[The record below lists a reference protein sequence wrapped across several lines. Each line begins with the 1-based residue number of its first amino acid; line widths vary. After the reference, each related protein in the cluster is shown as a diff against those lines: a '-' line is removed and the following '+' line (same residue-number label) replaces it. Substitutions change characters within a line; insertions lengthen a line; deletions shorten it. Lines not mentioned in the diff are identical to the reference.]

1 MTRIQAREFLTEAL
15 VVATSAAF
23 LAWYLA
29 VKLTTWPWGAFRQ
42 MPW

>member
-1 MTRIQAREFLTEAL
+1 MTRIQAREYLTEAL
-15 VVATSAAF
+15 IVASSGAF

-42 MPW
+42 IPW